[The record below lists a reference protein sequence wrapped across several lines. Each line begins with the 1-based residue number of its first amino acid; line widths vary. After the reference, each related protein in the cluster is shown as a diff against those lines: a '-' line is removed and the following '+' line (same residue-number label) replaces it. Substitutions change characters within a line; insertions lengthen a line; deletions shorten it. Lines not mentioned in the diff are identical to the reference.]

1 MQKSLKWVAI
11 ALLAIGVVLAWVG
24 FSSTSKVKPALVAK
38 TVEAAPKK
46 HPVLVVRHTV
56 EAGQL
61 LSHNDVQ
68 VKELEQLP
76 LGAFEHAS
84 AVVGRVIT
92 QPLVEGEVVTANML
106 LSGMAGQLQA
116 GERAIAIKVDES
128 TAVGHKLQPG
138 DWVDVLVVFRK
149 DGQEVMDTQ
158 SRRLLER
165 KRVLAYGMQVD
176 VPQPVVHQPVA
187 AASDEEKTVKS
198 ASKAVMSSESV
209 RNNTARTAVLAV
221 HMDEINALLLAERQG
236 QVMLALRSPLEPVTA
251 EKKTDSV
258 LPEAAATLVAAS
270 AGADKAAVPAHE
282 LMTLNKLAQTG
293 DANDARKG
301 AKPLLAAKASAP
313 AAPQAV
319 KVVHRK
325 PAEKG
330 LAVEM
335 IRGNRAETVHY

>member
-24 FSSTSKVKPALVAK
+24 FSSTTKVKPAPVAK

-56 EAGQL
+56 EVGQL

-68 VKELEQLP
+68 VKELEQFP

-116 GERAIAIKVDES
+116 GERAIAIKVDEA

-176 VPQPVVHQPVA
+176 VPQPVIQQPTT
-187 AASDEEKTVKS
+187 AASEEEKAIKGVGKATL
-198 ASKAVMSSESV
+198 ASEPV

-221 HMDEINALLLAERQG
+221 HVDEINALLLAERQG
-236 QVMLALRSPLEPVTA
+236 QVMLALRSPLEPVA
-251 EKKTDSV
+251 SEKDRDGT
-258 LPEAAATLVAAS
+258 LPDATTTLVAAS
-270 AGADKAAVPAHE
+270 AAPEKQEASAQE
-282 LMTLNKLAQTG
+282 LMTLQKLAQTG
-293 DANDARKG
+293 DTNDTRKG
-301 AKPLLAAKASAP
+301 AKPLLAAKSSAP
-313 AAPQAV
+313 AVPQAV

-330 LAVEM
+330 FAVEM